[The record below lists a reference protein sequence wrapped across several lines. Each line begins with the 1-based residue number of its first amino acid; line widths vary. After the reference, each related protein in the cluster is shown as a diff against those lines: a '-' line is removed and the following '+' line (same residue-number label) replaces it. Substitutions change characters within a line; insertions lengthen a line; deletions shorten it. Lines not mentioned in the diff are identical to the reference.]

1 MPSIQTTVNFPV
13 RKTRSV
19 TKNAAAVKNQDH
31 HVISKHSVSTK
42 KNYLR
47 KFDRECKV
55 DGDENRENRGEQNSE
70 LNKFTAGKR
79 NSPRAFCT
87 PRTPKKS
94 PSIDTHL
101 GEFCSPSKRA
111 KEGSEDY
118 APNILQTPETGKISP
133 LRTKN
138 ISQSEPAFSCYQYAR
153 QVLHTSVP
161 SRILCREKEILEIAD
176 FLDSHLAHCTSGSM
190 YISGAPGTGKTCC
203 LTQILE
209 AKKLKQNFKS
219 IFVNCMSFRSSTAIY
234 NKISSE
240 LGCMPNSSSQRDVL
254 KSIEKK
260 LTDAGSM
267 VVLVLDE
274 IDNLDSKNQ
283 EVLYTLFDWPRQKN
297 SRLLLIGIA
306 NALDL
311 TERVLPRLQALG
323 CQPPVLHFK
332 PYTRQQIV
340 TILDDRLK
348 EIQST
353 GTHVIHPMALQLCAR
368 KVAACAG
375 DIRKALDVCRRSVE
389 MVENHV
395 KHQQILKPTADDGCN
410 PGSPRK
416 SLTSSSFPVTP
427 VSMQHIS
434 TVLHEVY
441 GSRVLSSGSDNSAG
455 FSAMPLQHKILL
467 CSLLLVLRN
476 VKVKEVPVGKLQEI
490 WTRLCKKHHVS
501 EFDQS
506 EFMGIC
512 TLVESQGIIGLKKH
526 KESRLTKI
534 TLKIDEKEVEYVI
547 QDKMLLASVLS
558 DKTVLKK

>member
-1 MPSIQTTVNFPV
+1 MPSIQTTVNFPI
-13 RKTRSV
+13 RKTRSG
-19 TKNAAAVKNQDH
+19 TKNAAVVKNQDQLI
-31 HVISKHSVSTK
+31 ISKHSVSAK
-42 KNYLR
+42 KNYLSRPRR
-47 KFDRECKV
+47 KCEVDR
-55 DGDENRENRGEQNSE
+55 DENRENRGEQSTE
-70 LNKFTAGKR
+70 LNKNIASNR
-79 NSPRAFCT
+79 NSPQAFCT

-94 PSIDTHL
+94 PS
-101 GEFCSPSKRA
+101 R
-111 KEGSEDY
+111 
-118 APNILQTPETGKISP
+118 GKISP

-138 ISQSEPAFSCYQYAR
+138 ITQSEPTHAPVRRNIFGSKSFTTVQLSKRDVSCYQHAR

-176 FLDSHLAHCTSGSM
+176 FIDSHLDHRSSGSM

-209 AKKLKQNFKS
+209 AKKLKRNFKS

-240 LGCMPNSSSQRDVL
+240 LSCMPNSSSQRDVL

-260 LTDAGSM
+260 LTDTGSM

-274 IDNLDSKNQ
+274 IDHLDSKNQ

-306 NALDL
+306 NAFDL

-375 DIRKALDVCRRSVE
+375 DIRKALDVC
-389 MVENHV
+389 
-395 KHQQILKPTADDGCN
+395 CN

-416 SLTSSSFPVTP
+416 SLSSSSLPVTP
-427 VSMQHIS
+427 VGMQHIS
-434 TVLHEVY
+434 SVLHEVY
-441 GSRVLSSGSDNSAG
+441 GSRVLSSDSENSAR
-455 FSAMPLQHKILL
+455 FSTMPLQHKILL

-476 VKVKEVPVGKLQEI
+476 GKVKEVPVGKLQEI

-512 TLVESQGIIGLKKH
+512 TLVESQGVIGLKKH

-534 TLKIDEKEVEYVI
+534 TLKIDEKEVEHVI